1 MLGFNRKG
9 QEYLK
14 KLKNSEKMKKV
25 FVNWKDIEKNKEDRI
40 SCNEKGNL
48 EVKDFFDY
56 KKEEIN
62 NEKINYLKIEVEKM

>member
-1 MLGFNRKG
+1 MKG
-9 QEYLK
+9 
-14 KLKNSEKMKKV
+14 
-25 FVNWKDIEKNKEDRI
+25 DRI

-62 NEKINYLKIEVEKM
+62 NEKINYLKIEVEKMGFLLKELFFGESERLNPVVKKS